1 LRSRAAAAAIA
12 VAALV
17 TACGGGTGG
26 DAGTTAPSPAAST
39 EPAGVT
45 APVTST
51 GAAPTAPATTVEG
64 PSHDVVLWFVKDGK
78 PAAVTRKAPK
88 TDEVA
93 RQALELLF
101 AGPTAAEQAQ
111 GYGSQIVDG
120 TQLNAIALRDRIAT
134 VDVSPDIQAVVPG
147 APDKGAADQLK
158 LGQIVR
164 TLTGFPSVG
173 WVRFAVNGL
182 EQTFP
187 APGAKLYAGLL
198 NPAIID
204 AAEDGP
210 PWIQINTV
218 RVDRENVHF
227 AGTADVFEGA
237 LTARLVQN
245 GKTLVTSPV
254 QASCGTGCR
263 GSYVLDFAAPDGTTG
278 KARLEVYSE
287 SAEDGS
293 VDQIA
298 RRTVTLG

>member
-17 TACGGGTGG
+17 TACGGGTG
-26 DAGTTAPSPAAST
+26 DDPASTAPPAGSTQPAA
-39 EPAGVT
+39 GT

-51 GAAPTAPATTVEG
+51 GSAPTAPATSVDG

-78 PAAVTRKAPK
+78 PASVTRRAPT

-93 RQALELLF
+93 RQAVELLF
-101 AGPTAAEQAQ
+101 AGPTAEEQAQ
-111 GYGSQIVDG
+111 GYGSQIVEG
-120 TQLNAIALRDRIAT
+120 TQLNAIALRDRVAT

-164 TLTGFPSVG
+164 TLAQFPSIG

-210 PWIQINTV
+210 PWIQIETV
-218 RVDRENVHF
+218 KVDRENVHF

-237 LTARLVQN
+237 LMARLVQQ
-245 GKTLVTSPV
+245 GKTLVSSPL

-263 GSYVLDFAAPDGTTG
+263 GSFVLDFSAPEGTTG
-278 KARLEVYSE
+278 KARLEVYAE

-298 RRTVTLG
+298 RRTVMLG

>member
-1 LRSRAAAAAIA
+1 MRTSAAVAALA

-17 TACGGGTGG
+17 TACGGGTSGG
-26 DAGTTAPSPAAST
+26 TSSDAAPPAAST
-39 EPAGVT
+39 QPAAT
-45 APVTST
+45 IPVTST
-51 GAAPTAPATTVEG
+51 GTAPTAPATTVEG
-64 PSHDVVLWFVKDGK
+64 PSHDITLWFVKDGK

-88 TDEVA
+88 TPEVA
-93 RQALELLF
+93 RQALEQLF
-101 AGPTAAEQAQ
+101 LGPTAEEQAQ
-111 GYGSQIVDG
+111 GYSSQIVDG
-120 TQLNAIALRDRIAT
+120 TQLNAIALRDHVAT

-164 TLTGFPSVG
+164 TLTQLQNVA
-173 WVRFAVNGL
+173 WVRFAVNGI

-187 APGAKLYAGLL
+187 APGDGLYAGLL
-198 NPAIID
+198 NREIVD
-204 AAEDGP
+204 AGKDGP
-210 PWIQINTV
+210 PWIQIETV
-218 RVDRENVHF
+218 KVDRENVHF
-227 AGTADVFEGA
+227 AGSADVFEGA

-245 GKTLVTSPV
+245 GKTLVESPV

-293 VDQIA
+293 IDQIA
-298 RRTVTLG
+298 HRDVTLG

>member
-1 LRSRAAAAAIA
+1 MA
-12 VAALV
+12 VALHV
-17 TACGGGTGG
+17 
-26 DAGTTAPSPAAST
+26 
-39 EPAGVT
+39 
-45 APVTST
+45 
-51 GAAPTAPATTVEG
+51 
-64 PSHDVVLWFVKDGK
+64 
-78 PAAVTRKAPK
+78 
-88 TDEVA
+88 
-93 RQALELLF
+93 
-101 AGPTAAEQAQ
+101 
-111 GYGSQIVDG
+111 
-120 TQLNAIALRDRIAT
+120 
-134 VDVSPDIQAVVPG
+134 
-147 APDKGAADQLK
+147 
-158 LGQIVR
+158 LGQETVAAFEALPLPER
-164 TLTGFPSVG
+164 
-173 WVRFAVNGL
+173 RRDL
-182 EQTFP
+182 ER
-187 APGAKLYAGLL
+187 
-198 NPAIID
+198 